1 MRRAISLKKP
11 LNPNSFNAFA
21 IFPVHIRVHG
31 RYAMGLTLKRVI
43 RSTAGTFH
51 YRRRVPKDVA
61 AIIGKN
67 EFKRFLGNT
76 EREALKNYM

>member
-1 MRRAISLKKP
+1 
-11 LNPNSFNAFA
+11 
-21 IFPVHIRVHG
+21 
-31 RYAMGLTLKRVI
+31 MGLTLKRVI